1 MEQQGPVLRAAL
13 IGDVIG
19 SRQAEDREK
28 LQVGLRRS
36 LAAVNDSVMPAQEL
50 TVTIGDEFQ
59 GAYSAVPQALE
70 SALRLQLEMWPF
82 ARLRVGIGWG
92 QLTFGDDR
100 GPLDQDGPCW
110 WRARDSM
117 NLLKSQGGTQANRTA
132 ISTGTEADDL
142 LGSYLSL
149 RDHLMA
155 GLDETDATIALRLMS
170 GETQTDLATELGL
183 HKSSISRRVRGH
195 GIDTLLESLPKAVV
209 LGGSS
214 DE

>member
-1 MEQQGPVLRAAL
+1 
-13 IGDVIG
+13 
-19 SRQAEDREK
+19 
-28 LQVGLRRS
+28 
-36 LAAVNDSVMPAQEL
+36 
-50 TVTIGDEFQ
+50 
-59 GAYSAVPQALE
+59 
-70 SALRLQLEMWPF
+70 
-82 ARLRVGIGWG
+82 
-92 QLTFGDDR
+92 
-100 GPLDQDGPCW
+100 
-110 WRARDSM
+110 M

-142 LGSYLSL
+142 LGSYLSP

-155 GLDETDATIALRLMS
+155 GLDETDATNALRLMS

-209 LGGSS
+209 LGGGS